1 MRSVVLSTIETEYNA
16 LSELVKEIKFIFQ
29 LLNTMNMN
37 NEMPITIYVENVGAI
52 RLSNNRTQ
60 SVKCTHKN
68 SLCERISRGRE
79 NPDQICEI

>member
-16 LSELVKEIKFIFQ
+16 LSEVVKEIKFIFQ

-37 NEMPITIYVENVGAI
+37 NEMPITVYVENVGAI

-60 SVKCTHKN
+60 SVKGQSMYT
-68 SLCERISRGRE
+68 
-79 NPDQICEI
+79 